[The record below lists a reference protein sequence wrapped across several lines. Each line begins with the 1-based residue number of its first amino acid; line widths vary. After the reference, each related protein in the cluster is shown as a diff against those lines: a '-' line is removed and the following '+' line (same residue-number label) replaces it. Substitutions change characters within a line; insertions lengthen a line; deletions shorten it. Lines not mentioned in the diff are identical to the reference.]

1 MVTSIPLLLFNR
13 GVRQIPYY
21 LTGILMYVNPTLQFL
36 MGLFYFHEPLEMHRL
51 IAFGFIWVGVLFT
64 IWQNLK
70 EMKKM

>member
-1 MVTSIPLLLFNR
+1 
-13 GVRQIPYY
+13 
-21 LTGILMYVNPTLQFL
+21 MYVNPTLQFL

>member
-1 MVTSIPLLLFNR
+1 MEKVLAANEKSVSEYKS
-13 GVRQIPYY
+13 GKEKA
-21 LTGILMYVNPTLQFL
+21 LQFL
-36 MGLFYFHEPLEMHRL
+36 MGLFYFHEPLEIHRL